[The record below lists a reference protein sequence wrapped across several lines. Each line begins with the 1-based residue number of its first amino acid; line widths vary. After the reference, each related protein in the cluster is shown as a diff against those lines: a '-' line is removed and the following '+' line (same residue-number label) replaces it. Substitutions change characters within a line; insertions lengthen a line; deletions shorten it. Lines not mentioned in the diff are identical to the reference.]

1 MMGLTFFKNLMAYS
15 IKNDLRESN
24 HEVSFT
30 GIHENM
36 TLIASCS
43 AFGVCSTS
51 LFPPITTFL
60 IVYFVDIVSL
70 RFSHRQCY
78 ELPKGIFI
86 SLQNKCNHSQS

>member
-43 AFGVCSTS
+43 AFGVC
-51 LFPPITTFL
+51 LF
-60 IVYFVDIVSL
+60 Y
-70 RFSHRQCY
+70 
-78 ELPKGIFI
+78 LPLPSYYNLFNC
-86 SLQNKCNHSQS
+86 LLC